1 MTKRDWPTAAPYI
14 SAAEMGSGFHWLT
27 SAYGPIV
34 GGEQLTRLLGYP
46 SNEAFRQALN
56 RGQLPVRTFKIPHRR
71 GKFAYTADIAA
82 WLSDLTCGAK
92 QSAETTE
99 PV

>member
-1 MTKRDWPTAAPYI
+1 MTKRDWASTPTSS
-14 SAAEMGSGFHWLT
+14 SAGEMEADFQWLT
-27 SAYGPIV
+27 NAYGPIV
-34 GGEQLTRLLGYP
+34 GGEKLARLLGYP

-56 RGQLPVRTFKIPHRR
+56 RGQLPVKTFKIPHRR

-82 WLSDLTCGAK
+82 WLSSLKFSGQ
-92 QSAETTE
+92 QSAESTE

>member
-1 MTKRDWPTAAPYI
+1 MTKRDGAATATSS
-14 SAAEMGSGFHWLT
+14 SAGEMGAGFQWLA

-34 GGEQLTRLLGYP
+34 GGEKLTRLLGYP

-56 RGQLPVRTFKIPHRR
+56 RGQLPVETFNIPHRR

-82 WLSDLTCGAK
+82 WLSSLK
-92 QSAETTE
+92 LSNQ
-99 PV
+99 